1 MKPIKMKWTGD
12 GMRDTMKENKEKN
25 NRARSLDFSCA
36 CVWVME
42 IIVHIGFCLQIS
54 FVSMTRTYFTWTWFV
69 RRCYSINVKCRPF
82 TVPKIILFCY
92 WNTIYSM
99 CIFIIPMILLLL
111 CVFFFSYRWGKKSYV
126 PFTLITPT
134 WQKNKHTNTYILTS
148 QQKGILMIHISRTV
162 TKQLMTHT
170 QIQQLNTTWNQT
182 YRTKHRTKLTHITH
196 KIVFARI
203 SASSTPAFTC
213 TI

>member
-1 MKPIKMKWTGD
+1 MSDGNNSSYWFLSSNIIRFHDSNVFHVDLICSEVLFDQRKM
-12 GMRDTMKENKEKN
+12 
-25 NRARSLDFSCA
+25 
-36 CVWVME
+36 
-42 IIVHIGFCLQIS
+42 
-54 FVSMTRTYFTWTWFV
+54 
-69 RRCYSINVKCRPF
+69 P
-82 TVPKIILFCY
+82 
-92 WNTIYSM
+92 TIYSSENH
-99 CIFIIPMILLLL
+99 FVLLLEHNL
-111 CVFFFSYRWGKKSYV
+111 FHVHIHYTDDSSSVVCVFFSYRWGKKSYV